1 MSYSS
6 YSFHSLRPSAVIYG
20 DSPYGDDDF
29 QQLLKEEQKKTPQYP
44 LTYRRDFQG
53 YLYLSNP
60 VKVGQYFFRRGTPAH
75 LKALKTEEKRLTA
88 ASIAAYDERKRLR
101 DAERVTSQSSN
112 ELRRNP
118 YLKFLIS

>member
-6 YSFHSLRPSAVIYG
+6 YSSGSLRPSAVIYG
-20 DSPYGDDDF
+20 DCPYGDDEF
-29 QQLLKEEQKKTPQYP
+29 QKLLKEEQKKTPQYP
-44 LTYRRDFQG
+44 HTYRRDFQG
-53 YLYLSNP
+53 NLYLSNP
-60 VKVGQYFFRRGTPAH
+60 VKVGQHFFHRGTPAH

-101 DAERVTSQSSN
+101 DAERVSSSD

-118 YLKFLIS
+118 YLKFLII